1 DDAAIVIGWG
11 WWLAGAAVTLKE
23 AAPLDELTKP
33 DWVGVGARHGLIGL
47 AALTAAAAAGAWS
60 IRRPARPAI
69 EHALIVPVASF
80 AYLIAEALD
89 PPYVMWAWIG
99 LSAALAA
106 VVHVPEVRR
115 RIGIEALIASSGAM
129 LVVGLVAAWARDS
142 SLQAISDHG
151 VTRGWPS
158 IALAVG
164 AGLIFASALLEPRH
178 RSYVL
183 WLPYLLS
190 AQL

>member
-1 DDAAIVIGWG
+1 VGGGGVVRTGGSAALLPSLAGDGAVAGRRRRHRDRC

-47 AALTAAAAAGAWS
+47 AALTAAASAGAWS
-60 IRRPARPAI
+60 IRRPARPAV

-115 RIGIEALIASSGAM
+115 RIGI
-129 LVVGLVAAWARDS
+129 
-142 SLQAISDHG
+142 
-151 VTRGWPS
+151 
-158 IALAVG
+158 
-164 AGLIFASALLEPRH
+164 
-178 RSYVL
+178 
-183 WLPYLLS
+183 
-190 AQL
+190 